1 METKRTEVAER
12 LPKNDFKERL
22 IAAVKRYKEKQNK

>member
-1 METKRTEVAER
+1 METRE

-22 IAAVKRYKEKQNK
+22 IEAVKRYKENKIKSNNL

>member
-1 METKRTEVAER
+1 MEKRE

-22 IAAVKRYKEKQNK
+22 IEAVKRYKEKTNKN